1 MARRQ
6 TSAHDGN
13 ETRETLLKLAAR
25 TFGEQGYSATTMRN
39 IAEQSGIEAAS
50 IYYHFASKEELV
62 DEVMEQGGNRII
74 SQQQE
79 RLAALGA
86 DATAEQRFRA
96 AVLGQMAGLIKHGD
110 FALAHGR
117 LLGQLPDKVRERQIK
132 RRERHQKFWSG
143 LLEDL
148 RAEGRLRADAD
159 IHLARI
165 MILGSINSIQSWFNP
180 QGLAGEGG
188 GPDLRH
194 VLPGRGARRSIG
206 TMREIA
212 SRLSHA
218 CAILPRCL
226 RGPC

>member
-96 AVLGQMAGLIKHGD
+96 AVLG
-110 FALAHGR
+110 HGR

-180 QGLAGEGG
+180 RKGSLEKVADQICDMFFRGV
-188 GPDLRH
+188 GPADK
-194 VLPGRGARRSIG
+194 
-206 TMREIA
+206 
-212 SRLSHA
+212 
-218 CAILPRCL
+218 
-226 RGPC
+226 

>member
-1 MARRQ
+1 
-6 TSAHDGN
+6 
-13 ETRETLLKLAAR
+13 
-25 TFGEQGYSATTMRN
+25 MRN

-148 RAEGRLRADAD
+148 RAEGRLRADACLLYTSPSPRD
-159 IHLARI
+159 G
-165 MILGSINSIQSWFNP
+165 ILTRMPSS
-180 QGLAGEGG
+180 A
-188 GPDLRH
+188 
-194 VLPGRGARRSIG
+194 
-206 TMREIA
+206 
-212 SRLSHA
+212 
-218 CAILPRCL
+218 
-226 RGPC
+226 

>member
-110 FALAHGR
+110 FNFGLSRSAGLMAHGR

-180 QGLAGEGG
+180 RKGSLEKVADQICDMFFRGV
-188 GPDLRH
+188 GPADQ
-194 VLPGRGARRSIG
+194 
-206 TMREIA
+206 
-212 SRLSHA
+212 
-218 CAILPRCL
+218 
-226 RGPC
+226 

>member
-96 AVLGQMAGLIKHGD
+96 AVLGQMAGLVKQD
-110 FALAHGR
+110 RKSTR
-117 LLGQLPDKVRERQIK
+117 LN
-132 RRERHQKFWSG
+132 SS
-143 LLEDL
+143 
-148 RAEGRLRADAD
+148 
-159 IHLARI
+159 HLVISYAV
-165 MILGSINSIQSWFNP
+165 F
-180 QGLAGEGG
+180 
-188 GPDLRH
+188 
-194 VLPGRGARRSIG
+194 
-206 TMREIA
+206 
-212 SRLSHA
+212 
-218 CAILPRCL
+218 CL
-226 RGPC
+226 KKKKNI

>member
-96 AVLGQMAGLIKHGD
+96 AVLGQMAGQGD
-110 FALAHGR
+110 RKSTR
-117 LLGQLPDKVRERQIK
+117 LNSSHSQISYAV
-132 RRERHQKFWSG
+132 F
-143 LLEDL
+143 
-148 RAEGRLRADAD
+148 
-159 IHLARI
+159 
-165 MILGSINSIQSWFNP
+165 
-180 QGLAGEGG
+180 
-188 GPDLRH
+188 
-194 VLPGRGARRSIG
+194 
-206 TMREIA
+206 
-212 SRLSHA
+212 
-218 CAILPRCL
+218 CL
-226 RGPC
+226 K

>member
-1 MARRQ
+1 
-6 TSAHDGN
+6 
-13 ETRETLLKLAAR
+13 
-25 TFGEQGYSATTMRN
+25 
-39 IAEQSGIEAAS
+39 
-50 IYYHFASKEELV
+50 
-62 DEVMEQGGNRII
+62 MEQGGNRII

-159 IHLARI
+159 I

-180 QGLAGEGG
+180 RKGSLEKVADQICDMFFRGV
-188 GPDLRH
+188 GPADQ
-194 VLPGRGARRSIG
+194 
-206 TMREIA
+206 
-212 SRLSHA
+212 
-218 CAILPRCL
+218 
-226 RGPC
+226 

>member
-96 AVLGQMAGLIKHGD
+96 AVLGQMNPGAPGQAPAGAKQLRSKEDGP
-110 FALAHGR
+110 FLPAGALNLPQSLRTTFEGVGPQGWKLTAHG
-117 LLGQLPDKVRERQIK
+117 VW
-132 RRERHQKFWSG
+132 F
-143 LLEDL
+143 
-148 RAEGRLRADAD
+148 
-159 IHLARI
+159 AR
-165 MILGSINSIQSWFNP
+165 MEP
-180 QGLAGEGG
+180 A
-188 GPDLRH
+188 
-194 VLPGRGARRSIG
+194 GARLYHAVIYSDKPR
-206 TMREIA
+206 TDEANNFFA
-212 SRLSHA
+212 SLQ
-218 CAILPRCL
+218 LQ
-226 RGPC
+226 